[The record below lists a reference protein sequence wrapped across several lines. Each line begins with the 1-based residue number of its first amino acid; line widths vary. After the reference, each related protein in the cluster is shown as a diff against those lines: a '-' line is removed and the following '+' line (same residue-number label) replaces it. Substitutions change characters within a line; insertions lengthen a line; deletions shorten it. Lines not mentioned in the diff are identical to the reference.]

1 MANFFQ
7 AIPHLV
13 ASSVLVMSANSCPM
27 TTSAVVDRIEE
38 EEWLVLD
45 VPPHPSLN
53 VPLRLAPSLGEGD
66 AVLVTIGEA
75 PDGAWTI
82 EGRDD
87 RGLVL
92 GDADGSFHWP
102 VSLAPPLV
110 DGTRVLFTVT
120 PDPEATE
127 RRRAAL
133 RARGSP
139 R

>member
-1 MANFFQ
+1 MATFLQ
-7 AIPHLV
+7 ALPPLV
-13 ASSVLVMSANSCPM
+13 ASSLLVMSASSCPM
-27 TTSAVVDRIEE
+27 TTPAVVDRIEE

-53 VPLRLAPSLGEGD
+53 VPLRLAPSIEEGD

-82 EGRDD
+82 EGRDK

-102 VSLAPPLV
+102 ESLAPALA
-110 DGTRVLFTVT
+110 DGDRVLFTVVA
-120 PDPEATE
+120 DPEETE
-127 RRRAAL
+127 HRRTD
-133 RARGSP
+133 
-139 R
+139 

>member
-1 MANFFQ
+1 MPTFLQ
-7 AIPHLV
+7 ALPHLV
-13 ASSVLVMSANSCPM
+13 ASSVLVMSATSCPM
-27 TTSAVVDRIEE
+27 TTPAVIDRIEE

-53 VPLRLAPSLGEGD
+53 VPLRLAPSLEEGD

-82 EGRDD
+82 EGRDK

-102 VSLAPPLV
+102 ESLAPPLE
-110 DGTRVLFTVT
+110 DGARVLFAVNA
-120 PDPEATE
+120 DPEATD
-127 RRRAAL
+127 
-133 RARGSP
+133 RGG